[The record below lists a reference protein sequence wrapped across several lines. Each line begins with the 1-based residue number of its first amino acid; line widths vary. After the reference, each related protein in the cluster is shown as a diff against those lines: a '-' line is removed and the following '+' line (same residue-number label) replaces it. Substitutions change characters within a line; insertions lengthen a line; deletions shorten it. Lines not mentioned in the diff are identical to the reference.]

1 MRTHQR
7 LETLQQ
13 RLQGGVQG
21 RHVARVSCGRRHHR
35 QNHRIQSELDHLPT
49 ASHRSQH
56 STNMILW
63 SQHIT
68 NLIVQSQLGKNGKH
82 STPVTKQ
89 HKHDTQITSQHKH
102 GTSLTPQYTHATPV
116 TAQQSKDMPTNSQH
130 SVHITLFS
138 HGIIHNAASPV
149 SGADMTTPSQHETV
163 DSYSAQA
170 RTPGGGPNMPV
181 ILRQPRSKCLAL
193 MARSR
198 LPRRYDAREPSE
210 SDSTSASCLRNSRAT
225 RFEQWT
231 PSRGI
236 VFIFTTPRLP

>member
-1 MRTHQR
+1 MILKSHHNINM
-7 LETLQQ
+7 
-13 RLQGGVQG
+13 VPHS
-21 RHVARVSCGRRHHR
+21 RHNTSMP
-35 QNHRIQSELDHLPT
+35 L
-49 ASHRSQH
+49 RSQH
-56 STNMILW
+56 
-63 SQHIT
+63 
-68 NLIVQSQLGKNGKH
+68 
-82 STPVTKQ
+82 
-89 HKHDTQITSQHKH
+89 
-102 GTSLTPQYTHATPV
+102 
-116 TAQQSKDMPTNSQH
+116 SKDMPTNSQH
-130 SVHITLFS
+130 SAHITLFS

-210 SDSTSASCLRNSRAT
+210 SDAPSASCLRNSRAT